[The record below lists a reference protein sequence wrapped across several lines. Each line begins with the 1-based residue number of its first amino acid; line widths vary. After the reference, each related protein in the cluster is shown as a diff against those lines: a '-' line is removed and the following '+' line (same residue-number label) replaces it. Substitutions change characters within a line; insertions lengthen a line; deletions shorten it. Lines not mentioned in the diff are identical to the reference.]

1 MISCPSRGIIGEH
14 IRAPHG
20 KTSVLYS
27 VSCRYNTSAF
37 SSRRERTYEILLRDM
52 YNNYSD
58 SGGGHGSHNNNN
70 VALSSAA
77 AATAAAAS
85 VTSPSGDGGSPP
97 AVAIHK
103 NKEQTAQVGVLQESA

>member
-1 MISCPSRGIIGEH
+1 MH
-14 IRAPHG
+14 ITGDAGANSH
-20 KTSVLYS
+20 SI
-27 VSCRYNTSAF
+27 SCRYNTSAF

-58 SGGGHGSHNNNN
+58 SGGHGGHNNNN

-77 AATAAAAS
+77 SSSASASAS
-85 VTSPSGDGGSPP
+85 VTSPSSGDGGSPP

-103 NKEQTAQVGVLQESA
+103 NKEQTAQVGVLQELAREWLWVV

>member
-1 MISCPSRGIIGEH
+1 MGRLPAICF
-14 IRAPHG
+14 
-20 KTSVLYS
+20 
-27 VSCRYNTSAF
+27 CRYNTSAF

-58 SGGGHGSHNNNN
+58 SGGHGHGHNNNN

-77 AATAAAAS
+77 AATAAAAAS
-85 VTSPSGDGGSPP
+85 VTSPSSGDGGSPP

>member
-1 MISCPSRGIIGEH
+1 MEKLPAFCF
-14 IRAPHG
+14 
-20 KTSVLYS
+20 
-27 VSCRYNTSAF
+27 CRYNTSAF

-58 SGGGHGSHNNNN
+58 SGGHGHNNNN
-70 VALSSAA
+70 VALSSTAA
-77 AATAAAAS
+77 AATAASS

-103 NKEQTAQVGVLQESA
+103 NKEQTAQV

>member
-1 MISCPSRGIIGEH
+1 MGRLPAICF
-14 IRAPHG
+14 
-20 KTSVLYS
+20 
-27 VSCRYNTSAF
+27 CRYNTSAF

-58 SGGGHGSHNNNN
+58 SGGHGSHNNNN
-70 VALSSAA
+70 VALSSAV
-77 AATAAAAS
+77 AATTAAAS

-103 NKEQTAQVGVLQESA
+103 NKEQTAQVGILQ

>member
-1 MISCPSRGIIGEH
+1 MEKLPAFCF
-14 IRAPHG
+14 
-20 KTSVLYS
+20 
-27 VSCRYNTSAF
+27 CRYNTSAF

-58 SGGGHGSHNNNN
+58 SGGHGSHNNNN
-70 VALSSAA
+70 VALSSTAA
-77 AATAAAAS
+77 AATAASS

-103 NKEQTAQVGVLQESA
+103 NKEQTAQV

>member
-1 MISCPSRGIIGEH
+1 MEKLPAFCF
-14 IRAPHG
+14 
-20 KTSVLYS
+20 
-27 VSCRYNTSAF
+27 CRYNTSAF

-58 SGGGHGSHNNNN
+58 SGGHGSHNNNN
-70 VALSSAA
+70 VVSAVASSS
-77 AATAAAAS
+77 TS

-103 NKEQTAQVGVLQESA
+103 NKEQTAQVRSTAGVG